1 LRLCNITGSIL
12 DKLSFSTSSK
22 VLQRLS
28 LITRSNHINF
38 LIFNIIKHSFELCIF
53 ENLSEELKND
63 LLDNLY
69 EFSSSMN
76 SNLSSISNELYNYI
90 INTL

>member
-1 LRLCNITGSIL
+1 L

-28 LITRSNHINF
+28 LISRSNHINF
-38 LIFNIIKHSFELCIF
+38 LIFNIIKHSYDLSIF

-63 LLDNLY
+63 LLDTLY

-76 SNLSSISNELYNYI
+76 SSLSSISNELYNYI